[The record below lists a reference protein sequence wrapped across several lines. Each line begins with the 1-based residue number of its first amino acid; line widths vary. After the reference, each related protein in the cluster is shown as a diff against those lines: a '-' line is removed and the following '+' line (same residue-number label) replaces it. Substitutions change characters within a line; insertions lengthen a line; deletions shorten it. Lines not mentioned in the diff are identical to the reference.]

1 MSFDKNSC
9 CRFLRWWWLT
19 DRLENETGYL
29 KQAKAESIDGRLGEI
44 ANWQAEQE
52 EGWSRAFEEIWRV
65 RWRVVEE
72 KRRRERQRGRRTGG
86 GNVCLGLVPTDL
98 LGLVPTVLALNQI
111 MKQLVPRDLAGIQ
124 IIRVPAWNRI
134 INVLRVLA
142 REKMIK
148 VEEAGKRITGSCLVA
163 TWLQP
168 FSSHSYPHSS
178 VQLWEVRIF
187 KFCVQFIIL
196 TKGKQPKGSKIQ
208 NSYDHG
214 TTVVGSP
221 QVGGEEARPNY
232 FRDIFQIDSQC
243 RTRKRNNQN
252 WESNGLLTNGPRLWA
267 KRDIFFLSRL
277 CRFRHALK
285 TPFSSGSKKC
295 RAPLQSLQLPTFHR
309 DDFRPLIHPSSS
321 MSQNISS

>member
-1 MSFDKNSC
+1 M
-9 CRFLRWWWLT
+9 
-19 DRLENETGYL
+19 
-29 KQAKAESIDGRLGEI
+29 
-44 ANWQAEQE
+44 
-52 EGWSRAFEEIWRV
+52 EEI
-65 RWRVVEE
+65 
-72 KRRRERQRGRRTGG
+72 RRRERQRGRRTGG

-98 LGLVPTVLALNQI
+98 LGLVPTVLASNEI
-111 MKQLVPRDLAGIQ
+111 MKQLVPRVLAGIQ

-187 KFCVQFIIL
+187 KFCTLISICVQFIIL

-214 TTVVGSP
+214 TTV
-221 QVGGEEARPNY
+221 GGEEARPNY

-243 RTRKRNNQN
+243 ETRNRNNQN
-252 WESNGLLTNGPRLWA
+252 
-267 KRDIFFLSRL
+267 
-277 CRFRHALK
+277 
-285 TPFSSGSKKC
+285 
-295 RAPLQSLQLPTFHR
+295 
-309 DDFRPLIHPSSS
+309 
-321 MSQNISS
+321 